1 MKRDVI
7 FYQLFQ
13 RFPNLFFDLI
23 GRSQM
28 QEYRFDS
35 VEVKEPTFRIDG
47 VFLPPES
54 AASKTIFFTEVQFQ
68 RDETLYDRFFAEA
81 LLYLYRNPIYDD
93 WYGVILLKSRKLE
106 PKRTEIHR
114 SLLNSPQ
121 VQRVYLNELG
131 NPDELPVNLRVVLLT
146 LATKKKLPE
155 QARRLIEQVQQES
168 MPNLTRQEIIDS
180 ITTIAVYRFSKLSRT
195 EVETML
201 GLKLEETRVY
211 QEAVAEGEERGRLTA
226 KLETIPKLLE
236 CGLSQEKIA
245 EILELSIEQV
255 REAAPPKAQ

>member
-1 MKRDVI
+1 VKRDVI

-28 QEYRFDS
+28 EGYRFDS

-68 RDETLYDRFFAEA
+68 RDETLYDRFFAESM
-81 LLYLYRNPIYDD
+81 LYLHRNPIYDD
-93 WYGVILLKSRKLE
+93 WYGVILLKSRRVE

-114 SLLNSPQ
+114 SLLNGSQ
-121 VQRVYLNELG
+121 VQRIYLNELG
-131 NPDELPVNLRVVLLT
+131 NPNELPINLQIVLLT
-146 LATKKKLPE
+146 LATKKKLPG
-155 QARRLIEQVQQES
+155 QARQLIEQVQQES
-168 MPNLTRQEIIDS
+168 MSDLTRREIIDS
-180 ITTIAVYRFSKLSRT
+180 ITTIAVYRFSKLSRD

-211 QEAVAEGEERGRLTA
+211 QEAKTEGS
-226 KLETIPKLLE
+226 LETKLKTVPKLLE
-236 CGLSQEKIA
+236 CGLSQEKVS
-245 EILELSIEQV
+245 EILELTIEQV
-255 REAAPPKAQ
+255 REAAQTQSAE